1 MTLTDFSASIHV
13 HLGKR
18 SYDIV
23 FDALSSLPR
32 RLAQVGLSRGLCLVV
47 TDENVARLYADRLME
62 GLQSDGW
69 TPIPITLPFGETTKS
84 IANLNKI
91 YDVALAH
98 RIERTT
104 PLLAVGGGVVGDLGG
119 FAAATLLRGLPLIQ
133 IPTTLI
139 AQVDSS
145 IGGKTGINHA
155 QGKNLLGAFY
165 QPRLVLSDTST
176 LETLPDREWTS
187 GLAEVVKHALIAD
200 AQFFAGLES
209 RWGDVLRRKDY
220 SVPALV
226 RKAAGVKAGI
236 VEKDEREA
244 GRRAILN
251 FGHTFAHAIERVAGY
266 GTFTHGEAVAAGMTA
281 ALHLSHSLH
290 PALDFDRASRLV
302 AQIPVPPGLQ
312 GLDLGA
318 LIHAMTADKKV
329 EGGRLRF
336 VILEEIGRAAIV
348 DDVDASAIEAAWKF
362 ARQDAG

>member
-1 MTLTDFSASIHV
+1 MTLTDTPSFIRV
-13 HLGKR
+13 HLGTR
-18 SYDIV
+18 SYDII

-32 RLAQVGLSRGLCLVV
+32 RLAQVELSRGPCLIV
-47 TDENVARLYADRLME
+47 TDENVAGLFADRLIE
-62 GLQSDGW
+62 GLRDDGW
-69 TPIPITLPFGETTKS
+69 TPIPITLPYGEATKS
-84 IANLNKI
+84 ISNLSRI

-155 QGKNLLGAFY
+155 RGKNLVGAFY

-200 AQFFAGLES
+200 AHFFADLES
-209 RWGDVLRRKDY
+209 RWGDVLRRRDKAI
-220 SVPALV
+220 PTLV
-226 RKAAGVKAGI
+226 RQAAGVKAAI
-236 VEKDEREA
+236 VERDEREA

-266 GTFTHGEAVAAGMTA
+266 GTYTHGEAVAAGMTA

-290 PALDFDRASRLV
+290 PELDFERANRLV

-312 GLDLGA
+312 SLDLGA
-318 LIHAMTADKKV
+318 LIDAMTADKKV
-329 EGGRLRF
+329 EGGRLRL
-336 VILEEIGRAAIV
+336 VILEEIGRATLV
-348 DDVDASAIEAAWKF
+348 DDVEASAIEAAWKF
-362 ARQDAG
+362 VRQDTG